1 MPRRTTNSNEALYA
15 FDTARRAEHGTVCG
29 VDEAGRG
36 PLCGPVCCAA
46 VILNPDDPIEG
57 VNDSKKLTEKRRD
70 ALYEEITKRAL
81 AYKIIFISPQ
91 EIDERNIL
99 WATMDGMAQ
108 AVAGLEITPDY
119 VLKKASDRAADRR
132 QPLPAG
138 ADTARRGRRQGRR
151 QQCVDCG
158 GVDSGKGQP

>member
-1 MPRRTTNSNEALYA
+1 MPRRTTTGTTSSNEALYA
-15 FDTARRAEHGTVCG
+15 FDTAKRAEHGTVCG

-108 AVAGLEITPDY
+108 AVAGLEITRFWQRSAVTVICSSWTSSTRSTSLPGT
-119 VLKKASDRAADRR
+119 RAIR
-132 QPLPAG
+132 PSC
-138 ADTARRGRRQGRR
+138 TT
-151 QQCVDCG
+151 
-158 GVDSGKGQP
+158 S

>member
-1 MPRRTTNSNEALYA
+1 MPRRTTTGTTNSNEALYA

-46 VILNPDDPIEG
+46 VILNLMTP
-57 VNDSKKLTEKRRD
+57 SKVSRLQKLTEKRRD

-91 EIDERNIL
+91 E
-99 WATMDGMAQ
+99 T
-108 AVAGLEITPDY
+108 
-119 VLKKASDRAADRR
+119 
-132 QPLPAG
+132 
-138 ADTARRGRRQGRR
+138 
-151 QQCVDCG
+151 
-158 GVDSGKGQP
+158 

>member
-1 MPRRTTNSNEALYA
+1 MPRKTTTGTTNSNEAFYALYA

-119 VLKKASDRAADRR
+119 VLIDGNR
-132 QPLPAG
+132 
-138 ADTARRGRRQGRR
+138 
-151 QQCVDCG
+151 
-158 GVDSGKGQP
+158 

>member
-1 MPRRTTNSNEALYA
+1 MPRRTTTGTTNSNEALYA

-81 AYKIIFISPQ
+81 A
-91 EIDERNIL
+91 
-99 WATMDGMAQ
+99 
-108 AVAGLEITPDY
+108 TPMPPPG
-119 VLKKASDRAADRR
+119 ASSA
-132 QPLPAG
+132 PWTLPG
-138 ADTARRGRRQGRR
+138 TARPSPPPRAKAPSSRTPRLP
-151 QQCVDCG
+151 
-158 GVDSGKGQP
+158 SSKSA

>member
-1 MPRRTTNSNEALYA
+1 MPRRTTTGTTNSNEALYA

-81 AYKIIFISPQ
+81 AYKLSSSRRRKLTSATFCGPQ
-91 EIDERNIL
+91 WTAWRRL
-99 WATMDGMAQ
+99 W
-108 AVAGLEITPDY
+108 
-119 VLKKASDRAADRR
+119 
-132 QPLPAG
+132 
-138 ADTARRGRRQGRR
+138 RGW
-151 QQCVDCG
+151 
-158 GVDSGKGQP
+158 K

>member
-1 MPRRTTNSNEALYA
+1 MPRRTTTGTTSSNEALYA
-15 FDTARRAEHGTVCG
+15 FDTAKRAEHGTVCG

-46 VILNPDDPIEG
+46 VILNPEDPIEG

-119 VLKKASDRAADRR
+119 VLIDGNRCPPGLIQPAEAVVKGDANSASIAA
-132 QPLPAG
+132 A
-138 ADTARRGRRQGRR
+138 
-151 QQCVDCG
+151 
-158 GVDSGKGQP
+158 

>member
-1 MPRRTTNSNEALYA
+1 MPRRTTTGTTSSNEALYA
-15 FDTARRAEHGTVCG
+15 FDTAKRAEHGTVCG

-46 VILNPDDPIEG
+46 VILNPEDPIEG

-108 AVAGLEITPDY
+108 AVAGL
-119 VLKKASDRAADRR
+119 VF
-132 QPLPAG
+132 
-138 ADTARRGRRQGRR
+138 
-151 QQCVDCG
+151 
-158 GVDSGKGQP
+158 

>member
-1 MPRRTTNSNEALYA
+1 MPRRTTTGTTNSNEALYA

-108 AVAGLEITPDY
+108 AVAGLAR
-119 VLKKASDRAADRR
+119 LCADRR

-138 ADTARRGRRQGRR
+138 TDTARRGRRQGRR

>member
-1 MPRRTTNSNEALYA
+1 MPRRTTTGTTNSNEALYA

-70 ALYEEITKRAL
+70 ALYE
-81 AYKIIFISPQ
+81 
-91 EIDERNIL
+91 
-99 WATMDGMAQ
+99 
-108 AVAGLEITPDY
+108 
-119 VLKKASDRAADRR
+119 
-132 QPLPAG
+132 PLPES
-138 ADTARRGRRQGRR
+138 TPPQSTHCWRR
-151 QQCVDCG
+151 
-158 GVDSGKGQP
+158 P